1 LPDVKVKLEN
11 WEEGGYTVSDAQGTF
26 SKGIQIIRDSLGQ
39 VCQIGCPIACSM
51 WPAVTFYD
59 LTI

>member
-1 LPDVKVKLEN
+1 MPDVKVKLEN

-26 SKGIQIIRDSLGQ
+26 SNGIQIIRDSLGQ
-39 VCQIGCPIACSM
+39 ACQIEGPIAFSM

-59 LTI
+59 PTI